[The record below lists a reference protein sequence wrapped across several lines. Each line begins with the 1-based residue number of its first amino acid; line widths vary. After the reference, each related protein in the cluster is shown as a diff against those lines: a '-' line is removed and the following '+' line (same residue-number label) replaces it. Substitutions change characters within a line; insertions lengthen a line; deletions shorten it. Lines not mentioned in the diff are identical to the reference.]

1 MKKNYIINHTRFQKR
16 YDENTIS
23 NYLPSE
29 NRIVKFPK
37 YFKSYYE
44 FFNVYAKKIISR
56 FQIIVYV
63 VKRTTYYCH

>member
-1 MKKNYIINHTRFQKR
+1 MKKNHIINHTRFQKR

-44 FFNVYAKKIISR
+44 FFNVYAKKL
-56 FQIIVYV
+56 
-63 VKRTTYYCH
+63 